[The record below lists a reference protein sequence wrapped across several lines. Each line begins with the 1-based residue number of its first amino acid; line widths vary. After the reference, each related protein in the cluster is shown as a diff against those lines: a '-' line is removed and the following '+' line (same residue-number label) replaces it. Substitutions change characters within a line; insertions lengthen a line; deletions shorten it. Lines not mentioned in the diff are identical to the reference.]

1 MYKSPCASC
10 DFELGAIMK
19 SRGYLRI
26 YAIFLDSFTDSPE
39 YRGRIAPSL
48 TNVGTWAKGALIS
61 RI

>member
-1 MYKSPCASC
+1 
-10 DFELGAIMK
+10 MK